1 MPIPTPPRFD
11 APHTDESLL
20 HPPKV
25 LGFTYAHT
33 HKIHNAAIISCRK
46 FTTLPHAKQQNNQR
60 FPLPGHYFHILLSFA
75 YRQSPQIPL
84 VTIACCSQFA
94 TILESTQTGR
104 EQSWLG
110 FDLQNFRTCVSW
122 IPQITQGPVK
132 VNENYPEHLARNL
145 GLTWMP
151 YAASGSVCGTV
162 RVSLKC
168 NSVFENL
175 LHKAHSKTMACP
187 FKQTLDWA
195 PAGQGRTLFKI
206 HHWPTLSLGVGGGQ
220 REVEASEGWPGF
232 LWLLFIFYFWIY

>member
-84 VTIACCSQFA
+84 VKIPCCSQFA
-94 TILESTQTGR
+94 TILESSQTGR
-104 EQSWLG
+104 EQSRLG
-110 FDLQNFRTCVSW
+110 FWPPKLWYFCLMNSSDHTGASQGEWELPRAPCQKPWADTNALCCLWKCVW
-122 IPQITQGPVK
+122 D
-132 VNENYPEHLARNL
+132 
-145 GLTWMP
+145 
-151 YAASGSVCGTV
+151 C
-162 RVSLKC
+162 
-168 NSVFENL
+168 
-175 LHKAHSKTMACP
+175 ACVP
-187 FKQTLDWA
+187 
-195 PAGQGRTLFKI
+195 
-206 HHWPTLSLGVGGGQ
+206 
-220 REVEASEGWPGF
+220 
-232 LWLLFIFYFWIY
+232 